1 MIRIEKSEFINRLR
15 TLQNKMEEN
24 KLDAIMV
31 YGDEYR
37 KENLRYFTNFWP
49 IFERGALFIPRKG
62 EPIYSGAPEGESYVK
77 EMGVW
82 GDVRNIRDFFCVTV
96 PVEIDYPLA
105 HFTTLKDIIKE
116 VVGNGNNIG
125 IIGIHDMPA
134 FLLEK
139 IKNSI
144 PYLSIYDA
152 SYLVENLRL
161 IKSPAEIACLREAGR
176 IACEGYKKI
185 IEYAIPGNTERM
197 VAGIAEGA
205 ARVAGAEAINFCVF
219 GSGYRT
225 NTIIGRDALD
235 KVIQDGDMIMAAL
248 AVQYEGYTA
257 TAAYP
262 FVAGKASDA
271 QKKFLS
277 VLFEASN
284 IQIKYLQSGQI
295 AGKMVKA
302 VKEVFHKHNLDQYDL
317 YPPLHGIGL
326 AEAELPYPDERSDF
340 IFQEG
345 ITVNSDISLFKH
357 PVGSNRIEEGFAIT
371 KEKPESLTPFLRE
384 LCAKGIG

>member
-1 MIRIEKSEFINRLR
+1 MIRIEKEEFNNRVMI
-15 TLQNKMEEN
+15 LQDKMEEN
-24 KLDAIMV
+24 DLDAIMV

-62 EPIYSGAPEGESYVK
+62 EPIYSGAPEGESYAR

-82 GDVRNIRDFFCVTV
+82 EDVRNIRDFFCVTV
-96 PVEIDYPLA
+96 PTEIDYPLA
-105 HFTTLKDIIKE
+105 HFSALKDIVGE
-116 VVGNGNNIG
+116 VMGSGNNLG
-125 IIGIHDMPA
+125 IVGIHDMPA

-139 IKNSI
+139 IRNSKTNM
-144 PYLSIYDA
+144 SIYNA
-152 SYLVENLRL
+152 NHLVENLRL

-185 IEYAIPGNTERM
+185 IENAIPGNTERM
-197 VAGIAEGA
+197 VAGSAEGA
-205 ARVAGAEAINFCVF
+205 ARMAGAEAINFCVF
-219 GSGYRT
+219 GSGCRT
-225 NTIIGRDALD
+225 NTVIGRDSFD
-235 KVIQDGDMIMAAL
+235 KVIHDGDMIMAAL

-262 FVAGKASDA
+262 FVVGKLSEE

-284 IQIKYLQSGQI
+284 VQIQYLQSGQI
-295 AGKMVKA
+295 AGEMVKA
-302 VKEVFHKHNLDQYDL
+302 VKEVFRKHNLESYDL

-326 AEAELPYPDERSDF
+326 AEAELPYPDEHSDF
-340 IFQEG
+340 SFRERM
-345 ITVNSDISLFKH
+345 TVNSDISLFKH
-357 PVGSNRIEEGFAIT
+357 PVGSNRIEEGFVIT
-371 KEKPESLTPFLRE
+371 KEEPESLTPFLRE
-384 LCAKGIG
+384 LCARGVD